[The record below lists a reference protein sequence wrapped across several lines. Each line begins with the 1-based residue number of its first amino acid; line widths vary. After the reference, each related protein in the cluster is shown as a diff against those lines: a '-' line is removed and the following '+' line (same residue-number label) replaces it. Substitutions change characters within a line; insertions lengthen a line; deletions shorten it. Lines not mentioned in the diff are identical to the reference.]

1 MIAYGTM
8 NIVGSLT
15 SCYLTSGSFSR
26 TAVNFNAECKIAVS
40 NIVMAIAM
48 MITLLFLTPLFHYT
62 PMVVLSAIIM
72 AAMLPLLDYE
82 AAIHLWQVDKFDFS
96 ICTTAYIGV
105 VFSTVETG
113 LIISVA
119 ISVLRLLLFLARPK
133 TFVVGKIANS
143 TIYISVDQY
152 PDADAIPGMLIIQIE
167 TPIYFANANYLRE
180 RKLKSYIAHSIDG
193 MLTLT
198 SIENFTA
205 IGTIDTSGISMLEKL
220 KKSTDRK
227 KN

>member
-180 RKLKSYIAHSIDG
+180 RISRWIYEEEDKLKSAGGPSLQFVILDMTCKLSQTNFIH
-193 MLTLT
+193 L
-198 SIENFTA
+198 EN
-205 IGTIDTSGISMLEKL
+205 
-220 KKSTDRK
+220 
-227 KN
+227 